1 MIYVSAIY
9 ADEGHTMVTGTDAN
23 GATETVLADHT
34 VFRCPDDGPVGFV
47 NNGGVIAAYV
57 APPEPPPTVPC
68 EACGGTGR
76 VEIEE

>member
-23 GATETVLADHT
+23 GASETVPSDHT

-47 NNGGVIAAYV
+47 NNGGTIAPYQ
-57 APPEPPPTVPC
+57 APQPPDTQTCPT
-68 EACGGTGR
+68 CGGSGQ
-76 VEIEE
+76 VPA